1 MEVVGFLVAD
11 SMLSTHTTLVLT
23 AEVHDEWI
31 NHLVEAGLSLRSVL
45 VPFHGDVQ
53 VHVTVTDVTVPIA
66 VDFRLLFSGEDAGL
80 SDMLSSGLDDSV
92 VGVSLE

>member
-11 SMLSTHTTLVLT
+11 SVFSTHTTLVLA

-45 VPFHGDVQ
+45 IAFHGDVQ
-53 VHVTVTDVTVPIA
+53 VHVAVTDVTVPIA
-66 VDFRLLFSGEDAGL
+66 VDFRLLSIGEDAGL
-80 SDMLSSGLDDSV
+80 SYMLSGSLNDSV